1 MTTTII
7 RVSPHV
13 VPLSIARSLVSVAS
27 DVKDTSRKV
36 CLETLRYEPLLHT
49 LTLSE
54 DDGDDT
60 NPNPLSLPFLT
71 VSSTLAFMLSAA
83 RP

>member
-1 MTTTII
+1 
-7 RVSPHV
+7 V

-36 CLETLRYEPLLHT
+36 CLETLRYEPLLLHT
-49 LTLSE
+49 LTLLSE
-54 DDGDDT
+54 DDGDGT
-60 NPNPLSLPFLT
+60 NPNLLSLPYLT
-71 VSSTLAFMLSAA
+71 VSSTLAFMLSVA